1 MRKYGLELSFHAGS
15 VYSSVSDV
23 YMFVHFK
30 VFFLQKLRHYTCAAN
45 VPTKPEQHCSGGSP
59 AEDSKYL
66 PDYTTH

>member
-1 MRKYGLELSFHAGS
+1 MPGQFTAVLAMCICLYILKF
-15 VYSSVSDV
+15 
-23 YMFVHFK
+23 
-30 VFFLQKLRHYTCAAN
+30 FFLQKLRHYTCAAN